1 MAGGSLLG
9 ILLLILAAVVAVGL
23 AIFILLVLGKVFFR
37 LVGHVF
43 GVLGA
48 MFSDFFRA
56 IGALIVSVIY
66 IPLILLNI
74 VVGRWSAAAHFGRVF
89 TSECRTAG
97 ACIYRVL
104 IGHPLRLFGLG
115 GMTEGLEQRLPQA
128 VAAAPGRDKPS
139 KSHGMFEGYTIIG
152 SLPGGGS
159 GGKLYIAEPD
169 ELKRAAFNRQ
179 GHRGVDRVVIKTFSL
194 KDGSSLPQIVRE
206 SRALD
211 AAKKMGLVLEHEL
224 GEERF
229 FYVMRYVPGDSLTIV
244 TQRLHAGGDG
254 LSDEGLRLAMG
265 YASDL
270 LESLDLYHRGGLWHK
285 DVKPDNLI
293 VDRTPDPALGRGRAH
308 LVDFGLITPLRSAM
322 TLTTHGTEYFRDPEL
337 VRQALRGVKVHQ
349 IDGARFDIYAA
360 GAVLYSMIENSF
372 PAHGGLSRVSKR
384 CPEAL
389 RWIIRRAMTDYDKR
403 YTTAHEMLD
412 DLLAVV
418 NAPDPF
424 AVKPADL
431 PSMHGEPAHAEPMA
445 PIEPATFDFPRA
457 GEPVAA
463 AASSVPPRDPAR
475 AEPISPRSPAERASR
490 PKIRVTHWW
499 SGRYEVEQPRA
510 ARRQARTPAAPF
522 PAVARPPRALVP
534 PESRASAAEQLAN
547 ARRRIQQRRTNARKH
562 RGHMPA
568 QGPTRIAGRRRSY
581 EPAGINAGVV
591 AAAVLALG
599 VSIAIVIGLAVPFF
613 SPARMTVGASSAGDS
628 ITATAGI
635 EHAASPVPPD
645 APTPPATPVK
655 AAADIAVPAPDKPLD
670 GFSLVFI
677 SDFRPPLDG
686 AYRAELDS
694 ADAVLSSRGVRIASN
709 VNDAETPDASGS
721 EDLVAPLLALRG
733 QRSLDSTLGSMI
745 SAAVAEHP
753 GIDAVWWVGPGD
765 QPGTRR
771 YLFAD
776 ADSVSTADASHAR
789 LDEIAAAFIEQA
801 PVPAPHP
808 SNAED

>member
-1 MAGGSLLG
+1 MLP
-9 ILLLILAAVVAVGL
+9 ILAAVVAVGL

-66 IPLILLNI
+66 VPLILLNI
-74 VVGRWSAAAHFGRVF
+74 VIGRWSAAAHFGRVL

-97 ACIYRVL
+97 ACAYRVL

-244 TQRLHAGGDG
+244 TQRLHADGDG
-254 LSDEGLRLAMG
+254 LSDEGLRLVMG

-270 LESLDLYHRGGLWHK
+270 LESLDVYHRGGLWHK

-431 PSMHGEPAHAEPMA
+431 PSMRGDSAHDEPMEPVEPVSVDVPRDDEPVAVVAAASPVPPREPAHAEPVS
-445 PIEPATFDFPRA
+445 PA
-457 GEPVAA
+457 
-463 AASSVPPRDPAR
+463 SH
-475 AEPISPRSPAERASR
+475 AERASR
-490 PKIRVTHWW
+490 PRIRVTHWW

-510 ARRQARTPAAPF
+510 AKRRARTPAAPF
-522 PAVARPPRALVP
+522 PAVARPPRAVVP

-547 ARRRIQQRRTNARKH
+547 ARRRIEQRRTNARKR
-562 RGHMPA
+562 RGHLPA
-568 QGPTRIAGRRRSY
+568 HGPTRIAGRRRSY

-591 AAAVLALG
+591 AAAVIALG
-599 VSIAIVIGLAVPFF
+599 ISVAIVFSLAVVPFF
-613 SPARMTVGASSAGDS
+613 SPARMTVGASSSGDS
-628 ITATAGI
+628 IMATAGI
-635 EHAASPVPPD
+635 ERAAS
-645 APTPPATPVK
+645 PTPPAAPAPPATPGKVK
-655 AAADIAVPAPDKPLD
+655 TDIPVPAPDKPLD
-670 GFSLVFI
+670 GFALVFI
-677 SDFRPPLDG
+677 SDFRPPLDET
-686 AYRAELDS
+686 YQTEMES
-694 ADAVLSSRGVRIASN
+694 ADVLLSSRGVRIASN
-709 VNDAETPDASGS
+709 VNDAETPDASDTES
-721 EDLVAPLLALRG
+721 LIAPLLALRG
-733 QRSLDSTLGSMI
+733 QRLLDGTLGGILSQYI
-745 SAAVAEHP
+745 GEHDD
-753 GIDAVWWVGPGD
+753 IDAV
-765 QPGTRR
+765 
-771 YLFAD
+771 
-776 ADSVSTADASHAR
+776 
-789 LDEIAAAFIEQA
+789 
-801 PVPAPHP
+801 
-808 SNAED
+808 